1 MLQVCFTPY
10 SENDNLMKII
20 RELLPGVL
28 LISPDLF
35 EDFRGQF
42 VKVFHAP
49 SFLMQLGINFHVDE
63 EFYSLFPPDAHD
75 KIVYCVRGS
84 VLDVVLNLRKGRN
97 YGYFASVVLSDINQN
112 ILYIP
117 KGVAH
122 GFLSQSDS
130 SIMIYKTSTVHSI
143 NNDNGVLWNS
153 FGFPWGIKDPIISQ
167 RDKGHVEF
175 DLFGSPF

>member
-1 MLQVCFTPY
+1 
-10 SENDNLMKII
+10 MKII

-63 EFYSLFPPDAHD
+63 EFYSLSKKGVIRGMHFQLPPDAHD
-75 KIVYCVRGS
+75 KIVYCIRGS
-84 VLDVVLNLRKGRN
+84 VLDVVLDLRKGRN
-97 YGYFASVVLSDINQN
+97 YGHFASVVLSDINQN

-122 GFLSQSDS
+122 GFLSQADS

-143 NNDNGVLWNS
+143 NNDAGVLWNS
-153 FGFPWGIKDPIISQ
+153 FGFSWGIKDPIISQ

-175 DLFGSPF
+175 DVFGSPF